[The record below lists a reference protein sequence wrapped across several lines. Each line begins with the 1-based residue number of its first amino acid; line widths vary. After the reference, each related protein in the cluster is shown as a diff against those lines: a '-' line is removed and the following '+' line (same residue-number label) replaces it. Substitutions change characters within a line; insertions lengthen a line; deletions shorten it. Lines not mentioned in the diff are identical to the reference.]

1 MEPEPLLAQRSSS
14 QNPAK
19 RGLPGELCRLT
30 EEPEIWTSLSHPC
43 LASSHSLWKQ
53 AASGVS
59 AGWKWC
65 RWPGRAYRAQRR
77 QVHSGRRGP
86 GSAIATE
93 PHLDTHH
100 RL

>member
-1 MEPEPLLAQRSSS
+1 MWSRNHSWIRTLR
-14 QNPAK
+14 
-19 RGLPGELCRLT
+19 RGACLGELCRLT
-30 EEPEIWTSLSHPC
+30 EEPEICTSLSHPC
-43 LASSHSLWKQ
+43 LGSLRASSHSLWKQ

-59 AGWKWC
+59 AGWKW
-65 RWPGRAYRAQRR
+65 RRRPRRAYRAQRR
-77 QVHSGRRGP
+77 QVHSGQRGP